1 MISLRK
7 CFYVYDIHVFLYLCA
22 NSKTDLVYEFTFR
35 TSENCFDPDTTGKY
49 CTRDTEIT
57 ALIQRIKDEN
67 CPQPPVIC
75 PYQEKLDEYCSKMSP
90 DGEGEFLCTRAK
102 DVPTMKARIGNAVYI
117 LLTVYILHLCFYI

>member
-1 MISLRK
+1 MLFCAKSQTD
-7 CFYVYDIHVFLYLCA
+7 FVYNL
-22 NSKTDLVYEFTFR
+22 TFR

-57 ALIQRIKDEN
+57 ALIQKIKEEN

-75 PYQEKLDEYCSKMSP
+75 PYQEKLDAYCSKMSL

-117 LLTVYILHLCFYI
+117 LLTVYIIHSCLYI